1 MVEAVLNSMNPTNAL
16 RFLAIA
22 ALIPGTAIAQ
32 SDTQLANDYFNGTPN
47 PKLTAQEKA
56 GLDISRQWIAST
68 AASVKPVPG
77 PDGTI
82 RFLFGQSQPSIVCA
96 VMQVCDVELQP
107 GEQVSSVNLGDAVRW
122 LVEPALSGAGEAAI
136 QHLVIKPLD
145 VGLETSLMVT
155 TDRRTYHLR
164 LRSHRTE
171 YMPRV
176 AFAYPDAVDAKWAAM
191 KTKAAVGHARKPE
204 ASRPAEY
211 LGKLDFGYRVRGN
224 APFKPAR
231 VYNDGSKTVI
241 EMPETFHQA
250 EAPTLLVVRESG
262 SVFKKDDEVLVNYRL
277 QDGRYVVDTLFDKAI
292 LVTGVGVAQRKI
304 TIERKR

>member
-1 MVEAVLNSMNPTNAL
+1 MTPIKTIPA
-16 RFLAIA
+16 LAIA
-22 ALIPGTAIAQ
+22 LAIPGLAFAQ
-32 SDTQLANDYFNGTPN
+32 TDTDLANQYFSGTQN
-47 PKLTAQEKA
+47 PTLTKQERA

-68 AASVKPVPG
+68 SDSVKPVPG

-122 LVEPALSGAGEAAI
+122 LVEPALSGAGEGAI

-176 AFAYPDAVDAKWAAM
+176 AFSYPDSVDAKWAAVKK
-191 KTKAAVGHARKPE
+191 KTAAEHARKPE
-204 ASRPAEY
+204 AGRSNEY
-211 LGKLDFGYRVRGN
+211 LGNLDFGYRVRGN
-224 APFKPAR
+224 APFKPSR
-231 VYNDGSKTVI
+231 VYNDGTKTII
-241 EMPETFHQA
+241 EMPDTFHQG

-262 SVFKKDDEVLVNYRL
+262 SVFKKDDEVMVNYRL
-277 QDGRYVVDTLFDKAI
+277 QDGRYVVDTLFEKAV
-292 LVTGVGVAQRKI
+292 LAAGVGIGQRKV

>member
-1 MVEAVLNSMNPTNAL
+1 MFKVIAL
-16 RFLAIA
+16 AFLAIGLPCAALANTDAELASRFLAA
-22 ALIPGTAIAQ
+22 
-32 SDTQLANDYFNGTPN
+32 DN
-47 PKLTAQEKA
+47 PKLTPTEKA

-68 AASVKPVPG
+68 SAAVKPVPG
-77 PDGTI
+77 PDGAI

-96 VMQVCDVELQP
+96 VLQVCDVELEP

-122 LVEPALSGAGEAAI
+122 LVEPALSGSGDAAI

-176 AFAYPDAVDAKWAAM
+176 AFSYPTASASKWAEA
-191 KTKAAVGHARKPE
+191 KKKAATVQAGKG
-204 ASRPAEY
+204 ASGPNEY
-211 LGKLDFGYRVRGN
+211 LGQLDFNYRVSGN

-231 VYNDGSKTVI
+231 VYNDGVKTII
-241 EMPETFHQA
+241 EMPKTFSQG

-262 SVFKKDDEVLVNYRL
+262 SLFRKDDEVLVNYRL
-277 QDGRYVVDTLFDKAI
+277 QDGRYIVDTLFDKAI
-292 LVTGVGVAQRKI
+292 LVAGVGVAQRKV
-304 TIERKR
+304 TIVRHR

>member
-1 MVEAVLNSMNPTNAL
+1 MTKTSLFAL
-16 RFLAIA
+16 LAMLLPGIA
-22 ALIPGTAIAQ
+22 AATTET
-32 SDTQLANDYFNGTPN
+32 DLANQFFSADN

-56 GLDISRQWIAST
+56 GLDISRKWIAST
-68 AASVKPVPG
+68 SASVKPVPG

-122 LVEPALSGAGEAAI
+122 LVEPALSGSGDDAI

-176 AFAYPDAVDAKWAAM
+176 AFSYSESVDAKWAAV
-191 KTKAAVGHARKPE
+191 KKKVAAEQQRKATTGGPKK
-204 ASRPAEY
+204 EY
-211 LGKLDFGYRVRGN
+211 LGNLDFGYRVSGN
-224 APFKPAR
+224 APFKPSR
-231 VYNDGSKTVI
+231 VYNDGVKTII
-241 EMPETFHQA
+241 EMPTTFSQG
-250 EAPTLLVVRESG
+250 EAPTLLVVRDSG
-262 SVFKKDDEVLVNYRL
+262 SVFKKNEEVMVNYRL
-277 QDGRYVVDTLFDKAI
+277 QDGRYIVDTLFEKAV
-292 LVTGVGVAQRKI
+292 LVAGVGVGQRKI
-304 TIERKR
+304 TIERRR

>member
-1 MVEAVLNSMNPTNAL
+1 MKTAL
-16 RFLAIA
+16 MAAAMTTLAA
-22 ALIPGTAIAQ
+22 GHAMAT
-32 SDTQLANDYFNGTPN
+32 TETELANQFFSGDN

-56 GLDISRQWIAST
+56 GLDISHQWIAST

-82 RFLFGQSQPSIVCA
+82 RFLYGQSQPSIVCA
-96 VMQVCDVELQP
+96 VLQVCDVELQP
-107 GEQVSSVNLGDAVRW
+107 GEQVSSVNVGDAVRW
-122 LVEPALSGAGEAAI
+122 LVEPALSGSGDDAI

-176 AFAYPDAVDAKWAAM
+176 AFTYPETAASKWAAV
-191 KTKAAVGHARKPE
+191 KKRTVNAAAAKASGGK
-204 ASRPAEY
+204 EY
-211 LGKLDFGYRVRGN
+211 LGNLDFAYRVSGN
-224 APFKPAR
+224 APFKPVR
-231 VYNDGSKTVI
+231 VYNDGVKTII
-241 EMPETFHQA
+241 EMPKTFSQG

-262 SVFKKDDEVLVNYRL
+262 SVFRKDDQVMVNYRV
-277 QDGRYVVDTLFDKAI
+277 QDGRYIVDTLFEKAV
-292 LVTGVGVAQRKI
+292 LVAGVGTAQRKI
-304 TIERKR
+304 TIERRR

>member
-1 MVEAVLNSMNPTNAL
+1 MKTIKTLFLVAL
-16 RFLAIA
+16 VA
-22 ALIPGTAIAQ
+22 AIPGVAFAGT
-32 SDTQLANDYFNGTPN
+32 DTELANQYFAGAQN

-56 GLDISRQWIAST
+56 GLDISRQWVAST

-96 VMQVCDVELQP
+96 VMQVCDVELQA
-107 GEQVSSVNLGDAVRW
+107 GEQVSSVNVGDAVRW
-122 LVEPALSGAGEAAI
+122 LVEPALSGAGEDAI
-136 QHLVIKPLD
+136 QHLVVKPLD

-155 TDRRTYHLR
+155 TDRRTYHMR

-176 AFAYPDAVDAKWAAM
+176 AFSYPDAVDAKWAAM
-191 KTKAAVGHARKPE
+191 KKKAAIEHARKPE
-204 ASRPAEY
+204 APRSNEY
-211 LGKLDFGYRVRGN
+211 LGNLDFGYRLRGN

-231 VYNDGSKTVI
+231 VYNDGVKTII
-241 EMPETFHQA
+241 EMPDTFHQG
-250 EAPTLLVVRESG
+250 EAPTLLVVRASG
-262 SVFKKDDEVLVNYRL
+262 SVFKKDDEVMVNYRL
-277 QDGRYVVDTLFDKAI
+277 QDGRYVVDSLFDKAI
-292 LVTGVGVAQRKI
+292 LVTGVGIAQRKI

>member
-1 MVEAVLNSMNPTNAL
+1 MKKTSFLAVLAMLVPG
-16 RFLAIA
+16 IA
-22 ALIPGTAIAQ
+22 AATTET
-32 SDTQLANDYFNGTPN
+32 DLANQFFSTDN

-56 GLDISRQWIAST
+56 GLDISRKWIAST
-68 AASVKPVPG
+68 SASVKPVPG

-122 LVEPALSGAGEAAI
+122 LVEPALSGAGDDAI

-176 AFAYPDAVDAKWAAM
+176 AFSYSESVGAKWAAV
-191 KTKAAVGHARKPE
+191 KKKVAAEQGRKATTDGPKN
-204 ASRPAEY
+204 EY
-211 LGKLDFGYRVRGN
+211 LGNLDFGYRVSGN
-224 APFKPAR
+224 APFKPTR
-231 VYNDGSKTVI
+231 VYNDGVKTII
-241 EMPETFHQA
+241 EMPPTFSQG

-262 SVFKKDDEVLVNYRL
+262 SVFKKDDEVMVNYRL
-277 QDGRYVVDTLFDKAI
+277 QEGRYVVDTLFEKAVLI
-292 LVTGVGVAQRKI
+292 AGVGIGQRKI
-304 TIERKR
+304 TIERRR

>member
-1 MVEAVLNSMNPTNAL
+1 MKTAATL
-16 RFLAIA
+16 A
-22 ALIPGTAIAQ
+22 ALAWLVPSLAMATTET
-32 SDTQLANDYFNGTPN
+32 DLANQFFSADN

-56 GLDISRQWIAST
+56 GLDISRKWIAST
-68 AASVKPVPG
+68 SASVKPVAG
-77 PDGTI
+77 PDGSV

-96 VMQVCDVELQP
+96 VMQVCDVELEP

-122 LVEPALSGAGEAAI
+122 LVEPALSGAGATSV

-176 AFAYPDAVDAKWAAM
+176 AFSYPASVDAKWAAM
-191 KTKAAVGHARKPE
+191 KRQAAATQAVKPTVVQKK
-204 ASRPAEY
+204 EY
-211 LGKLDFGYRVRGN
+211 LGDLDFGYRISGN

-231 VYNDGSKTVI
+231 VYNDGVKTII
-241 EMPETFHQA
+241 EMPSTFSQG

-262 SVFKKDDEVLVNYRL
+262 SLFRKDEEVMVNYRL
-277 QDGRYVVDTLFDKAI
+277 QDGRYIVDTLFKKAV
-292 LVTGVGVAQRKI
+292 LVAGVGMAQRKI
-304 TIERKR
+304 VIERRG

>member
-1 MVEAVLNSMNPTNAL
+1 MKKTSFLAVLAMLVPG
-16 RFLAIA
+16 IA
-22 ALIPGTAIAQ
+22 AATTET
-32 SDTQLANDYFNGTPN
+32 DLANQFFSTDN

-56 GLDISRQWIAST
+56 GLDISRKWIAST
-68 AASVKPVPG
+68 SASVKPVPG

-122 LVEPALSGAGEAAI
+122 LVEPALSGAGDDAI

-176 AFAYPDAVDAKWAAM
+176 AFSYSKSVDAKWAAV
-191 KTKAAVGHARKPE
+191 KKKVAAEQGRKATTDGPKN
-204 ASRPAEY
+204 EY
-211 LGKLDFGYRVRGN
+211 LGNLDFGYRVSGN
-224 APFKPAR
+224 APFKPTR
-231 VYNDGSKTVI
+231 VYNDGVKTII
-241 EMPETFHQA
+241 EMPPTFSQG

-262 SVFKKDDEVLVNYRL
+262 SVFKKDDEVMVNYRL
-277 QDGRYVVDTLFDKAI
+277 QEGRYVVDTLFEKAVLI
-292 LVTGVGVAQRKI
+292 AGVGIGQRKI
-304 TIERKR
+304 TIERRR